1 MDKDHGAY
9 LSPYPR
15 EYKFS
20 EMRKHL
26 KSLVAATFLL
36 SLTLYPGICFGSGD
50 GKDVNIVE
58 KIERESQGNITIDIP
73 PKILELILQR
83 PAPRQQQDVHPGLN
97 KLTGFR
103 IQVFSDGRN
112 QHSLEARAKARGNA
126 ILSRFPKFKGQI
138 YTFSKSPNWYTR
150 IGNFRTSAEATAALD
165 ELKRAFPEFSS
176 EMRVVKSQIVVI
188 K

>member
-1 MDKDHGAY
+1 
-9 LSPYPR
+9 
-15 EYKFS
+15 
-20 EMRKHL
+20 MRKHL
-26 KSLVAATFLL
+26 KNLAATTLFL
-36 SLTLYPGICFGSGD
+36 SLILCPGAGFAFPD
-50 GKDVNIVE
+50 EKDVNIIE
-58 KIERESQGNITIDIP
+58 KIERESQGNIAIDIP

-112 QHSLEARAKARGNA
+112 QHSLEAKAKARGNA

-150 IGNFRTSAEATAALD
+150 IGNFRTSAEANAALE
-165 ELKRAFPEFSS
+165 ELKRAFPDFAS

>member
-1 MDKDHGAY
+1 
-9 LSPYPR
+9 
-15 EYKFS
+15 
-20 EMRKHL
+20 MRKHL
-26 KSLVAATFLL
+26 KNLAATTLFL
-36 SLTLYPGICFGSGD
+36 SLILCPGAGFAFPD
-50 GKDVNIVE
+50 EKDVNIIE
-58 KIERESQGNITIDIP
+58 KIERESQGNIAIDIT

-150 IGNFRTSAEATAALD
+150 IGNFRTSAEANAALE
-165 ELKRAFPEFSS
+165 ELKRAFPDFAS

>member
-1 MDKDHGAY
+1 
-9 LSPYPR
+9 
-15 EYKFS
+15 
-20 EMRKHL
+20 MRKHL
-26 KSLVAATFLL
+26 KNLAATTLFL
-36 SLTLYPGICFGSGD
+36 SLILCPGAGFAFPD
-50 GKDVNIVE
+50 EKDVNIIE
-58 KIERESQGNITIDIP
+58 KIERESQGNIAIDIP

-150 IGNFRTSAEATAALD
+150 IGNFRTSAEANAALE
-165 ELKRAFPEFSS
+165 ELKRAFPDFAS